1 MKPISN
7 YLICEWIPT
16 LKVGAIH
23 MPEVAIDY
31 ANTDSVKMFKV
42 KAAGPG
48 RTTRKG
54 VFIPNEIN
62 VGDNV
67 IIDSRVSGR
76 PQEMGDGRFF
86 IKNPEQAVIAVCPME
101 KATSASVPAI
111 AECSTGQT

>member
-1 MKPISN
+1 
-7 YLICEWIPT
+7 
-16 LKVGAIH
+16 
-23 MPEVAIDY
+23 MPEVALDY
-31 ANTDSVKMFKV
+31 HNTDSVKMFKV

-76 PQEMGDGRFF
+76 PQDIGDGRFF
-86 IKNPEQAVIAVCPME
+86 IKNPDQAVIAVCPRE
-101 KATSASVPAI
+101 KPTSASVPAT
-111 AECSTGQT
+111 AECSAART

>member
-1 MKPISN
+1 MNPLSN
-7 YLICEWIPT
+7 HLIVEWLPT
-16 LKVGAIH
+16 TKVGLIH
-23 MPEVAIDY
+23 MPEVALDY
-31 ANTDSVKMFKV
+31 YNTDSVKMFKV

-76 PQEMGDGRFF
+76 PQEIGDGQFF
-86 IKNPEQAVIAVCPME
+86 IKNPEQAVIAVCPRE
-101 KATSASVPAI
+101 KVVPSAKPELA
-111 AECSTGQT
+111 STETV